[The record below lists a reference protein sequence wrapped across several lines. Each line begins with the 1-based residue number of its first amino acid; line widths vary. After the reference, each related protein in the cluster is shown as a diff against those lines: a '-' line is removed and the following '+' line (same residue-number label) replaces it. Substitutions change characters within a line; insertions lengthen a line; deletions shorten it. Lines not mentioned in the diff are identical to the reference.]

1 MKRVEFRAGSDII
14 NQGEEGHTAFLIVSG
29 SVLVRTGLDGQASAL
44 RTLGPGEVFGEMC
57 LIEPGRRSASVKAIT
72 DTECIVTAYD
82 EFLPAMHKDPE
93 RALVFMKSLVRRIR
107 EVNNLISVAPIG
119 SQGQAIQQG
128 LQVIL
133 AGLEGRDVVQGE
145 DLATLNHDL
154 RNLLQIDREQPEVCA
169 AGKSEGAF
177 VRDVQHELL
186 QLCVRAAARRGVRD
200 YRSVTVGQIDA
211 HESFRLG

>member
-57 LIEPGRRSASVKAIT
+57 LIEPGVPITQPVAGISIGLVKAIT

-154 RNLLQIDREQPEVCA
+154 RNLLQIDRVQIATAEIEKADRLLDYMLRPNIEECLNLWF
-169 AGKSEGAF
+169 GKS
-177 VRDVQHELL
+177 
-186 QLCVRAAARRGVRD
+186 
-200 YRSVTVGQIDA
+200 
-211 HESFRLG
+211 